1 MDISRMPPPPFL
13 YAHDLS
19 NVLKKKNSTRTNKS
33 LVFYLEACD
42 SGSNFDGLL
51 PKGMNIYA
59 TTSTKPDELDWATYC
74 PGDPQNPPPQRISH
88 IDIHNPQTETLE
100 QQYELIKVR
109 TLNNNLDCSSHVM
122 QYDDIG
128 LSQANPSF
136 YIGANSTDT
145 FVDQSEDYLWSPSQT
160 INQRDADLSRK
171 LFKES

>member
-1 MDISRMPPPPFL
+1 MMTLLSMKRTLARPGVIINSPNGSDVYHGVPKYYTGANVTVNNVFAVILGNRSALTGGSGKVVDSGPNDHIFIYYTDHRGPGVLGMPPPPFL

-88 IDIHNPQTETLE
+88 
-100 QQYELIKVR
+100 
-109 TLNNNLDCSSHVM
+109 M
-122 QYDDIG
+122 FG
-128 LSQANPSF
+128 
-136 YIGANSTDT
+136 
-145 FVDQSEDYLWSPSQT
+145 
-160 INQRDADLSRK
+160 
-171 LFKES
+171 